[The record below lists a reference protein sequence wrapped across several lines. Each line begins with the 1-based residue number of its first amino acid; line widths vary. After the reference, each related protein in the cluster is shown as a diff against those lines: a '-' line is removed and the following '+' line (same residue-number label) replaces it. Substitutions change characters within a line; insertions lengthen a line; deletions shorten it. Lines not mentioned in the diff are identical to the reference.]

1 MQFFDADQVHACCD
15 YPQLVEALQRYH
27 LEDTEVV
34 DDLLLSQPADSGTET
49 HFFLRAAWQR
59 GRAMGTKL
67 ITAFWDNPNSTNGLP
82 AVQAI
87 YVLFDG
93 ANGQPL
99 AALDGTALTYR
110 KTAADS
116 ALGSRCLART
126 DVATMLMVGAGA
138 LAPHLIMAHC
148 AVRPSI
154 ERVMIWNRTRSRAEA
169 LAEKLAIGGVALD
182 VVDDLEAAARGA
194 DLISCATMTT
204 DPLIRGAWL
213 RPGTHLDLV
222 GAFKPDMREADDDA
236 LRCASIFVDSRQT
249 TIAHVGELKIPLAAK
264 VITEADVLADHYDFA
279 RGRHA
284 GRRSADE
291 ITLFKNGGGGHLD
304 LMTARFVVAQA
315 A

>member
-1 MQFFDADQVHACCD
+1 MRAVII
-15 YPQLVEALQRYH
+15 PKLVEALQRYH

-34 DDLLLSQPADSGTET
+34 DDLLLSQAGGQRHRNP
-49 HFFLRAAWQR
+49 LLPPRRLAA
-59 GRAMGTKL
+59 GPCAMGAKL

-82 AVQAI
+82 AVQAV

-99 AALDGTALTYR
+99 AALDGTALTLR

-116 ALGSRCLART
+116 ALGSRFLARA

-148 AVRPSI
+148 AIRPSI
-154 ERVMIWNRTRSRAEA
+154 ERVMVWNRTRSRAEA
-169 LAEKLAIGGVALD
+169 LAEKLAIGGVTLE
-182 VVDDLEAAARGA
+182 VVDDLETAARGA
-194 DLISCATMTT
+194 DLISSATMTT

-249 TIAHVGELKIPLAAK
+249 TIEHVGELKIPLAAK
-264 VITEADVLADHYDFA
+264 VITEADILADHYDFA

-284 GRRSADE
+284 GRRGANE

-315 A
+315 P

>member
-1 MQFFDADQVHACCD
+1 MQFFNADQVHTCCD
-15 YPQLVEALQRYH
+15 YPKLVEALQRYH
-27 LEDTEVV
+27 LEDTDVV
-34 DDLLLSQPADSGTET
+34 DDLLLSQPSDSGTET

-67 ITAFWDNPNSTNGLP
+67 ITAFWDNPNNASGLP
-82 AVQAI
+82 AVQAV

-99 AALDGTALTYR
+99 AALDGTALTLR

-116 ALGSRCLART
+116 ALGCRFLARA

-148 AVRPSI
+148 AIRPSI

-169 LAEKLAIGGVALD
+169 LAEKLAIGASLE
-182 VVDDLEAAARGA
+182 VVDDLEAATRRA
-194 DLISCATMTT
+194 DLISCATMTPE
-204 DPLIRGAWL
+204 PLIRGAWL

-236 LRCASIFVDSRQT
+236 LRRASIFVDSRKT
-249 TIAHVGELKIPLAAK
+249 TIEHVGELKIPLAAK
-264 VITEADVLADHYDFA
+264 VITEADILADHYDFA
-279 RGRHA
+279 RGRHP
-284 GRRSADE
+284 GRRSRDE

-304 LMTARFVVAQA
+304 LMTARFVVAQTP
-315 A
+315 

>member
-67 ITAFWDNPNSTNGLP
+67 ITAFCDNPNSASGLP
-82 AVQAI
+82 AVQAV

-99 AALDGTALTYR
+99 AALDGTALTLR

-116 ALGSRCLART
+116 ALGSRFLART

-249 TIAHVGELKIPLAAK
+249 TIEHVGELKIPLATK
-264 VITEADVLADHYDFA
+264 VITETGILADHYDFA
-279 RGRHA
+279 RGRHV
-284 GRRSADE
+284 GRRGADE

-315 A
+315 P